1 MNDKIGK
8 ADTRVAGP
16 DTTRGLGSELV
27 AAAVSGAVGGT
38 AGAVATQVMNSVS
51 KPKKK
56 D

>member
-1 MNDKIGK
+1 MQDKIGK
-8 ADTRVAGP
+8 AETRVVGP
-16 DTTRGLGSELV
+16 DTTRGIGSELV
-27 AAAVSGAVGGT
+27 VAVVSGAVGGT